1 MRYKS
6 LVLSKLESVENLIN
20 NLNSLLSNPTTT
32 REQFDYFLEKTKE
45 RIDEVKTLINSET
58 E

>member
-1 MRYKS
+1 MHYKS
-6 LVLSKLESVENLIN
+6 LVLSKLESVDNLLN

-32 REQFDYFLEKTKE
+32 REQFDHFLEKAKE
-45 RIDEVKTLINSET
+45 RLEEVKTLINSES